1 MLILCCL
8 CVVNPLLKKPAP
20 VPPKKSKPPPP
31 LPPPKP
37 ISEEKKR
44 HEENNMYEEIS
55 GDEGDNEYTTLSE
68 APPEPEGGVLRYDYA
83 DMDRGVRPMSV
94 HHDEYG
100 GSGGSTT
107 GASGSGA
114 FHSND
119 SGSDNDEYIEAVSV
133 TPMIVPQKTNQK
145 NQYLNTLDGR
155 DLGCPKQPDMKCQTL
170 PHRSAS
176 YKDKGRKQFSPPPGS
191 KPNMNHSF
199 GGNSNSDNEFFSKL
213 NQRRKQ
219 VEGNNKDDDDV
230 FVREPPKFTA
240 KTYPRPGYQ
249 VCVGMNP
256 WAIIMYVC
264 TVEHSRSGNH

>member
-1 MLILCCL
+1 M
-8 CVVNPLLKKPAP
+8 KKPGP
-20 VPPKKSKPPPP
+20 VPPKKSKAPAP

-44 HEENNMYEEIS
+44 HEEKNMYEEIS
-55 GDEGDNEYTTLSE
+55 EDEGDNEYTTLSE

-133 TPMIVPQKTNQK
+133 TPMIVPQKTNQR
-145 NQYLNTLDGR
+145 NQYLNTLDGK
-155 DLGCPKQPDMKCQTL
+155 DLGCLRPDMKSQTL
-170 PHRSAS
+170 PHRAAS
-176 YKDKGRKQFSPPPGS
+176 YKEKGRKPISPPPAS
-191 KPNMNHSF
+191 KPNASHSF
-199 GGNSNSDNEFFSKL
+199 GGNTNSNNEFFAKL

-219 VEGNNKDDDDV
+219 VEGTEDDEV
-230 FVREPPKFTA
+230 FVREPSMVTP
-240 KTYPRPGYQ
+240 KTYPKPSYQ
-249 VCVGMNP
+249 VRVPMNP
-256 WAIIMYVC
+256 QAILIMNCVRLYCRTQQERQAVM
-264 TVEHSRSGNH
+264 R